1 MLGSLRQRVSDSLS
15 NLRSVWSEPNLR
27 RVELGWLATMLGG
40 WMTPVVVA
48 VFVYR
53 EGGAEAV
60 ALSAIVATVPAA
72 LLSPVSGAIADRY
85 PRERVMLAANLTAAA
100 MVAAVAVAVWREG
113 PYGLVIAL
121 SAAAVV
127 CESAFRPAQAALL
140 PSLVESPEQLTA
152 ANAVATMIESIG
164 IFVGPALAG
173 ALLAVTP
180 TAVPIVVAAA
190 LLLVSTAAIAGVSA
204 RHEPRA
210 EPEPDQETTAADAES
225 GLLGE
230 TLEGL
235 RTSAFDRGA
244 RLLIA
249 TFGAQT
255 MVNGVLNVLLVVTAA
270 RIFDGDGGLGVL
282 FAMIGLGGV
291 LGAAGA
297 PGLGGSG
304 RLAPALTAGVFL
316 WGLPIAL
323 LGAWLAPVSALVL
336 MAVIGLGNTLAD
348 VAGLTLL
355 QRAVPDRL
363 LGRVMGT
370 LEMVALASVAMGSL
384 LAPLLLELVGLR
396 VALALTGTALV
407 AFALSSAR
415 ALARVEAN
423 APAPVRQ
430 LSLLRENPIF
440 FPLPSSVTERL
451 AGRLVPVEL
460 AAGQRLFAQGE
471 EGLHLYL
478 IESGQLSVTVDGR
491 EVRRQGPGEGLGEI
505 ALLRDVPRTATA
517 EALEDSHLWALG
529 REDFLEAI
537 GAHARG
543 AAEAE
548 RVVAGRLAHARPG
561 MASI

>member
-1 MLGSLRQRVSDSLS
+1 MLGSLRQRAGESLRT
-15 NLRSVWSEPNLR
+15 LRSVWSEPNLR

-48 VFVYR
+48 VFVYE
-53 EGGAEAV
+53 EGGAGAV
-60 ALSAIVATVPAA
+60 ALSAVVATVPAA
-72 LLSPVSGAIADRY
+72 LFSPVSGAVADRY
-85 PRERVMLAANLTAAA
+85 PRERVMLAANLTAAVV
-100 MVAAVAVAVWREG
+100 VAAVAVAVWREV
-113 PYGLVIAL
+113 PYGFVIAL
-121 SAAAVV
+121 SAVAAV

-140 PSLVESPEQLTA
+140 PSLADSPEQLTA

-164 IFVGPALAG
+164 IFAGPALAG
-173 ALLAVTP
+173 ALLAVSP

-190 LLLVSTAAIAGVSA
+190 VLLASAAAIAGISA
-204 RHEPRA
+204 REA
-210 EPEPDQETTAADAES
+210 EADRETTEADAES

-235 RTSAFDRGA
+235 RTIAFDRGA
-244 RLLIA
+244 RLLVA

-255 MVNGVLNVLLVVTAA
+255 MVNGALNVLLVVTAA
-270 RIFDGDGGLGVL
+270 RIFDGEGGLGLL

-323 LGAWLAPVSALVL
+323 LGAWLAPVPALVL
-336 MAVIGLGNTLAD
+336 MAVIGIGNTLAD

-355 QRAVPDRL
+355 QRVIPDRL

-370 LEMVALASVAMGSL
+370 LETIALASVALGSL
-384 LAPLLLELVGLR
+384 LAPLVLELVGLR

-407 AFALSSAR
+407 AFALASAR
-415 ALARVEAN
+415 ALAHVEAE
-423 APAPVRQ
+423 ARAPVRQ
-430 LSLLRENPIF
+430 LSRIRENPIF
-440 FPLPSSVTERL
+440 APLPAPVLERM
-451 AGRLVPVEL
+451 AGRLVAVEL
-460 AAGQRLFAQGE
+460 AAGERLFAQGE
-471 EGLHLYL
+471 EGLRFYL
-478 IESGQLSVTVDGR
+478 IESGELSVTVDGR
-491 EVRRQGPGEGLGEI
+491 EVRRQGPSDGLGEI
-505 ALLRDVPRTATA
+505 ALLRDVPRTATVQ
-517 EALEDSHLWALG
+517 ALEDSRLWALE